1 VDEKGSTAFWRAA
14 QAADLPAMRMLI
26 AAEAD
31 PAIPTQVVPG
41 RPVRNT
47 DGFKYSKPPRP
58 IDGPAVTPLQAAS
71 GAGYDGNYHRQAPGG
86 FLPALTFLAE
96 QPGADVSL
104 ADDKGNTPLHNAAL
118 RGDNEMIRYLVSSG
132 ADLHALDRRGRNV
145 SDWAN
150 GPIQRL
156 QPFTETLVLLAELG
170 APPHNDRCVSC

>member
-1 VDEKGSTAFWRAA
+1 MDEKGSTAFWRAA

-26 AAEAD
+26 AAGAD
-31 PAIPTQVVPG
+31 PAIPTQVVPS
-41 RPVRNT
+41 RPARNDT
-47 DGFKYSKPPRP
+47 GFKYPERPHP

-86 FLPALTFLAE
+86 FLPALKFLVE
-96 QPGADVSL
+96 QTGADVNL

-118 RGDNEMIRYLVSSG
+118 RGDNEMIRYLVSRG
-132 ADLHALDRRGRNV
+132 ANLHPVDRRGRNV

-150 GPIQRL
+150 GPIRRL
-156 QPFTETLVLLAELG
+156 QPFTETLAPLAELG